1 MHIKNRGRLACLY
14 RSEWVRKG
22 AEGNAHGYAVQHY
35 VGSLPVDSSAVPE
48 SLKSLLTSAEL
59 EFIDRKVCQPARDA
73 VERTQREAMRR
84 EADPLWRLAEAE
96 RLVRDAA
103 ERSQRQKV
111 SGHHVQRLREALS
124 DVGVFGAAER
134 PPQAKHVD
142 PLGDAL
148 DAIRSAAV
156 AVRAGA
162 IGSAPESGA
171 RTTRAYALWGQ
182 IVAEVDG
189 TADSSLLA
197 ALQERRFVKRR
208 RG

>member
-1 MHIKNRGRLACLY
+1 L
-14 RSEWVRKG
+14 S
-22 AEGNAHGYAVQHY
+22 
-35 VGSLPVDSSAVPE
+35 
-48 SLKSLLTSAEL
+48 
-59 EFIDRKVCQPARDA
+59 
-73 VERTQREAMRR
+73 
-84 EADPLWRLAEAE
+84 EAE
-96 RLVRDAA
+96 RLVREAA
-103 ERSQRQKV
+103 DRSQRQKV
-111 SGHHVQRLREALS
+111 AGHAVQRIREALS

-134 PPQAKHVD
+134 HLQTKVPD

-148 DAIRSAAV
+148 SAIRSAAV

-189 TADSSLLA
+189 TADDSLLA